1 MPKRARQRAID
12 AAVAFVSERLNGE
25 DGLGGIYP
33 AMANTVMMFDCL
45 GVPPSDPRVA
55 IARKAVEKLV
65 VRKPGRVYV
74 PALPLADLGHGAR
87 GACADGSGRRGG
99 DGHRRVAASIG

>member
-45 GVPPSDPRVA
+45 GFRRASRVA
-55 IARKAVEKLV
+55 IARKAVEKLL
-65 VRKPGRVYV
+65 VRKPDRVYCS
-74 PALPLADLGHGAR
+74 PAFRRSGIPGLPR
-87 GACADGSGRRGG
+87 TR
-99 DGHRRVAASIG
+99 